1 MAEASNKQQ
10 KLKIKNLLAELMSGN
25 EAKAS
30 ASIKALQANGDSSI
44 LEPMAALLMTDLSP
58 KIREEIVEFLCSL
71 KDSSAVD
78 EMMRLV
84 NDSDYLPIR
93 QQLLSTI
100 WNSKL
105 DYTYF
110 LPDFVEIAVDGDF
123 MEALECLTIIENIA
137 GPVEERHVLEAKLH
151 LREYLEDTD
160 PKDPQ
165 KSQIMSE
172 IAMIIKD
179 FDNMDE
185 DDDIEFFRSE
195 EHTSELQSHHDLLC
209 LLL

>member
-1 MAEASNKQQ
+1 MQKIITMAEASNKQQ

-93 QQLLSTI
+93 QQLLTTI

-123 MEALECLTIIENIA
+123 MEALDCLTIIENMA
-137 GPVEERHVLEAKLH
+137 GPIEERHVLEAKLH

-179 FDNMDE
+179 FDSMDE
-185 DDDIEFFRSE
+185 DDDIDFFNE
-195 EHTSELQSHHDLLC
+195 
-209 LLL
+209 

>member
-10 KLKIKNLLAELMSGN
+10 KLKVKNLLTELLSGN

-44 LEPMAALLMTDLSP
+44 LAPMAALLMTDLSP
-58 KIREEIVEFLCSL
+58 KIRAEIVEFLCSL

-110 LPDFVEIAVDGDF
+110 LPEFVEIAVDGNF
-123 MEALECLTIIENIA
+123 MEALECLTIIENMV

-185 DDDIEFFRSE
+185 DDDIEFFNE
-195 EHTSELQSHHDLLC
+195 
-209 LLL
+209 

>member
-10 KLKIKNLLAELMSGN
+10 KLKVKNLLGELLSGN

-44 LEPMAALLMTDLSP
+44 LEPMAALLMTDLSA

-110 LPDFVEIAVDGDF
+110 LPEFVEIAVDGDF
-123 MEALECLTIIENIA
+123 MEALECLTIIENMT

-185 DDDIEFFRSE
+185 DDDIEFFNE
-195 EHTSELQSHHDLLC
+195 
-209 LLL
+209 

>member
-10 KLKIKNLLAELMSGN
+10 KLKIKNLLVELMSGN

-93 QQLLSTI
+93 QQLLTTI

-123 MEALECLTIIENIA
+123 MEALDCLTIIENMA
-137 GPVEERHVLEAKLH
+137 GPIEERHVLEAKLH

-179 FDNMDE
+179 FDSMDE
-185 DDDIEFFRSE
+185 DDDIDFFNE
-195 EHTSELQSHHDLLC
+195 
-209 LLL
+209 

>member
-123 MEALECLTIIENIA
+123 MEALECLTIIENMA

-179 FDNMDE
+179 FDSMDE
-185 DDDIEFFRSE
+185 DDDIEFFNE
-195 EHTSELQSHHDLLC
+195 
-209 LLL
+209 

>member
-1 MAEASNKQQ
+1 LQKRNTMAEASNKQQ

-25 EAKAS
+25 EVKAS

-93 QQLLSTI
+93 QQLLTTI

-123 MEALECLTIIENIA
+123 MEALDCLTIIENMA
-137 GPVEERHVLEAKLH
+137 GPIEERHVLEAKLH

-179 FDNMDE
+179 FDSMDE
-185 DDDIEFFRSE
+185 DDDIDFFNE
-195 EHTSELQSHHDLLC
+195 
-209 LLL
+209 

>member
-1 MAEASNKQQ
+1 MQKIITMAEASNKQQ
-10 KLKIKNLLAELMSGN
+10 KLKIKNLLVELMSGN

-93 QQLLSTI
+93 QQLLTTI

-123 MEALECLTIIENIA
+123 MEALDCLTIIENMA
-137 GPVEERHVLEAKLH
+137 GPIEERHVLEAKLH

-179 FDNMDE
+179 FDSMDE
-185 DDDIEFFRSE
+185 DDDIDFFNE
-195 EHTSELQSHHDLLC
+195 
-209 LLL
+209 

>member
-10 KLKIKNLLAELMSGN
+10 KLKVKNLLAELMSSN

-185 DDDIEFFRSE
+185 DDDIEFFN
-195 EHTSELQSHHDLLC
+195 Q
-209 LLL
+209 